1 MGEIVEHEVLV
12 GNNSDGMHKIVLT
25 ESGSN

>member
-1 MGEIVEHEVLV
+1 MGKIVEHEVLV
-12 GNNSDGMHKIVLT
+12 ENNSECMYKIVLT